1 MPLTQ
6 SDQDINRAGGA
17 ERLVIPTLGIDREF
31 ERSLFV
37 TPPDGILAAKL
48 ALNGKPLLKY
58 WFFINIE
65 YGENP
70 RRTFYVLNRF
80 LPQVRPRFLSDF
92 NSIFRLIFYETQIK
106 V

>member
-80 LPQVRPRFLSDF
+80 STSNSARILVRFQLNF
-92 NSIFRLIFYETQIK
+92 
-106 V
+106 

>member
-1 MPLTQ
+1 MSLGQ

-17 ERLVIPTLGIDREF
+17 ERMVIPTLGIDREF

-70 RRTFYVLNRF
+70 RRTFYV
-80 LPQVRPRFLSDF
+80 
-92 NSIFRLIFYETQIK
+92 
-106 V
+106 

>member
-1 MPLTQ
+1 MLLFLA
-6 SDQDINRAGGA
+6 IWA
-17 ERLVIPTLGIDREF
+17 I

-70 RRTFYVLNRF
+70 RRTFHVFNRF
-80 LPQVRPRFLSDF
+80 FTSSSYYCPISGIHASYHLYDF
-92 NSIFRLIFYETQIK
+92 PLKRQLRSENFNPEISRNSAHS
-106 V
+106 